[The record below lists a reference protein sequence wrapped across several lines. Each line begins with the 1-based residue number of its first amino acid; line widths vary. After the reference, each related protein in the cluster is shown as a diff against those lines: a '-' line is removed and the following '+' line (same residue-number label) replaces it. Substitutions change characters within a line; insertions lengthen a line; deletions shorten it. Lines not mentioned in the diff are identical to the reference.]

1 MHACVCALRNSPSAY
16 TLRHGREDGTD
27 ALRTWELQGSQDGK
41 VLSLSCSAPLLSA
54 SLTSPLLLAHLYPS
68 TRQCTG
74 AWARE
79 RAWHGTSL
87 LSPRLSVCHRNF
99 APTRRDAA
107 AARTLA
113 CALTRDCTHGPRRCG
128 LHSKRMTTTRD

>member
-54 SLTSPLLLAHLYPS
+54 SLTSPLLQSSRTFIHPHVNVRAHGHGSALGTAHLCYP
-68 TRQCTG
+68 
-74 AWARE
+74 
-79 RAWHGTSL
+79 HGSLCAIATSL
-87 LSPRLSVCHRNF
+87 
-99 APTRRDAA
+99 RRGETPPPP
-107 AARTLA
+107 ARFLV
-113 CALTRDCTHGPRRCG
+113 R
-128 LHSKRMTTTRD
+128 